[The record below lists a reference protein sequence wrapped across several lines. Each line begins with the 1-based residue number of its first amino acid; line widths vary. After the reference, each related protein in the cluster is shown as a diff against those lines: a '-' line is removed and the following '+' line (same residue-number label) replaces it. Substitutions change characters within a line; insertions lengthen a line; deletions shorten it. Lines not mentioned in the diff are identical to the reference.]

1 LGGFGAGDAAKVAT
15 LLAAQDLESFLNY
28 QNKSTF
34 TALHAATANNDL
46 DVTRLL
52 IEAVCN
58 VNVTTDFGRTP
69 LMTVAQY
76 GYTSIAKELIAARC
90 NVDLPQHDW
99 DTRLYMAAFFG
110 NAEHSQ
116 NCCSATFNQLR
127 SLSS

>member
-1 LGGFGAGDAAKVAT
+1 LERRWVTTFGGLRPRKYAAKVAT
-15 LLAAQDLESFLNY
+15 LLGAQDLQSFLNY

-52 IEAVCN
+52 IEAGCN

-69 LMTVAQY
+69 LMTVAQN

-90 NVDLPQHDW
+90 NVDLPQHDGA
-99 DTRLYMAAFFG
+99 TPFPSLHRFP
-110 NAEHSQ
+110 SQ
-116 NCCSATFNQLR
+116 VSIASR
-127 SLSS
+127 AM